1 MYNDDN
7 IPSRLL
13 NGFNSPSQRTAST
26 EAMEDALLSML
37 IDMPESTFRWDEWK
51 QVYVCRVAGRD
62 IELRKSSYEGLKH
75 MRELKKR
82 K

>member
-13 NGFNSPSQRTAST
+13 NGFNAPSQRTIST
-26 EAMEDALLSML
+26 EAMEDALLSTL
-37 IDMPESTFRWDEWK
+37 IDMPENAFVWNELK

-62 IELRKSSYEGLKH
+62 IELRKSSYEGLKY

-82 K
+82 R